1 MRKLHTGHGLNNLTA
16 AERAPYGDTLAAQL
30 EEVAL
35 ARCLMWVNRL
45 LFLKL
50 LEGQLVRYHAPEHAA
65 RFRFLHPAKLTDY
78 DEVLTLFFKVL
89 NCAPADRSP
98 DEQAAIAALVT
109 GIRVAKT
116 ADPAADTRAAEA
128 AVDAAVVV
136 LYGVALPGPAAGAL
150 LAG

>member
-78 DEVLTLFFKVL
+78 DEVLNLFFKVL
-89 NCAPADRSP
+89 NPVPADRSP
-98 DEQAAIAALVT
+98 DVVAAIAALVT

>member
-16 AERAPYGDTLAAQL
+16 SERAPYGDTLAAQL

-35 ARCLMWVNRL
+35 ALCLMWVNRL

-50 LEGQLVRYHAPEHAA
+50 LEGQLVRYYAPEHAA

-78 DEVLTLFFKVL
+78 DEVLTLFFEVL
-89 NCAPADRSP
+89 NCAPANRSP
-98 DEQAAIAALVT
+98 AVQAAITALVT
-109 GIRVAKT
+109 GILAAKA

-128 AVDAAVVV
+128 AVDAAVAV
-136 LYGVALPGPAAGAL
+136 LYGVALSGPAVGAL

>member
-16 AERAPYGDTLAAQL
+16 SERAPYGDTLAAQL

-65 RFRFLHPAKLTDY
+65 RFHFLHPAKLIDY
-78 DEVLTLFFKVL
+78 DEVLTLFFEVL

-98 DEQAAIAALVT
+98 DEQAAITALVT

-128 AVDAAVVV
+128 AVDAAVAV